1 VPLSSSTIQTQCFDG
16 NRKKILAFD
25 GSLRKNAQMLQMSH
39 EKEGVGEEDHPQKK
53 KKEKKISKGSFAWLA
68 LKCTCFQFRENEMFT
83 VWPGVLGMFLNM
95 ERKGAGV
102 SWML

>member
-1 VPLSSSTIQTQCFDG
+1 M
-16 NRKKILAFD
+16 RKKGWGRRII
-25 GSLRKNAQMLQMSH
+25 H
-39 EKEGVGEEDHPQKK
+39 KK
-53 KKEKKISKGSFAWLA
+53 KKKKNKISKGSFAWLA

-95 ERKGAGV
+95 ARKGEGV